1 MVGNMGSTSDLQ
13 HFDELAQK
21 WDSLYANGLIYN
33 DRIFVLR
40 RWLKANG
47 LLSDSKEH
55 RVLDIGC
62 GTGQAANAYGR
73 FLPLLIGLD
82 ISNEMLFQTTAKGYA
97 LSIKYDGKRFP
108 LRENT
113 FDFVHMF
120 NVIEFVEEWE
130 KVLEQVFL
138 ILKTNSWFFM
148 SVVNSQEILIK
159 ISRIKRK
166 LLRQPSSSGTP
177 SLKRYYTYKQMMTTL
192 SNIGFR
198 EVKIFMYGIS
208 PRVKASKNK
217 SYFNLTRNR
226 FLGSQLYIQAKK
238 L

>member
-1 MVGNMGSTSDLQ
+1 MNSISDVQ
-13 HFDELAQK
+13 HFDELAQE
-21 WDSLYANGLIYN
+21 WDSLYSNELIYN

-40 RWLKANG
+40 RWLKVHG
-47 LLSDSKEH
+47 FLSDSKEH

-73 FLPLLIGLD
+73 FLPMLVGLD
-82 ISNEMLFQTTAKGYA
+82 ISNEMLFQANAKEYA
-97 LSIKYDGKRFP
+97 LSIQYDGKSFP

-113 FDFVHMF
+113 FDLVHMF
-120 NVIEFVEEWE
+120 NVIEFIEEWE
-130 KVLEQVFL
+130 KVLEQVFYM
-138 ILKTNSWFFM
+138 LKPNSWFFI
-148 SVVNSQEILIK
+148 SVVNSREILIK
-159 ISRIKRK
+159 ISKIKRK

-177 SLKRYYTYKQMMTTL
+177 ALKRYYTFEQIMTTL
-192 SNIGFR
+192 SNIGFS
-198 EVKIFMYGIS
+198 EVKVFMYGIS
-208 PRVKASKNK
+208 PRVNASKNK